1 KYQLPRVASR
11 PLLSALW
18 SWRLE
23 RALHRRAHY
32 SFVIREHQAKASFER
47 RRHAS
52 CDSHG
57 GLDIAPELR

>member
-1 KYQLPRVASR
+1 
-11 PLLSALW
+11 LLSALW

-23 RALHRRAHY
+23 RALRRRVHY
-32 SFVIREHQAKASFER
+32 SFVTREHQAKASFER